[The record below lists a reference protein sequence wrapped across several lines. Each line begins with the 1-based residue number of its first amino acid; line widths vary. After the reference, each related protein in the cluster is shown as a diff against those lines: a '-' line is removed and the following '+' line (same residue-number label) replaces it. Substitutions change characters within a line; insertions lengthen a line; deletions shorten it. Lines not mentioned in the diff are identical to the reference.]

1 MQLVVVNAV
10 AAAVMAATITFN
22 STSQKRLLF
31 ISIFN
36 FQLSIIRSATSG
48 DASLAKNCR
57 RPLPFIQG
65 RIVVVATAA
74 VVTAVVRAAV
84 VRATTVLGA
93 AALIRAIRG
102 IRVRSLTIL
111 L

>member
-36 FQLSIIRSATSG
+36 FQLSIINCQLSSHVFKVPFAQQQG
-48 DASLAKNCR
+48 LANVIPR
-57 RPLPFIQG
+57 H
-65 RIVVVATAA
+65 RINT
-74 VVTAVVRAAV
+74 
-84 VRATTVLGA
+84 
-93 AALIRAIRG
+93 
-102 IRVRSLTIL
+102 
-111 L
+111 

>member
-36 FQLSIIRSATSG
+36 FQLSIINYQLS
-48 DASLAKNCR
+48 
-57 RPLPFIQG
+57 
-65 RIVVVATAA
+65 IVN
-74 VVTAVVRAAV
+74 
-84 VRATTVLGA
+84 
-93 AALIRAIRG
+93 
-102 IRVRSLTIL
+102 
-111 L
+111 